1 MDCAVQRSSSQCRL
15 HRSFP
20 SFTGSAA
27 VGSGI
32 AYIGG
37 VDVVGERLA
46 LPNVRMKWCM

>member
-1 MDCAVQRSSSQCRL
+1 MDCAVQRSSIQCRL

-32 AYIGG
+32 TCIGG
-37 VDVVGERLA
+37 VEVVGERLV
-46 LPNVRMKWCM
+46 LPDVRMKGCM